1 MTDKDAEDNLGD
13 RSPAGELPLPNIN
26 MIWDLRILLNSSE
39 ERLSELN
46 SGSSPDN
53 ESMQL
58 ERAIIRGVSKE
69 IKRLER
75 EVLYCDPFLQ

>member
-26 MIWDLRILLNSSE
+26 MIWDLRILLKSSQK
-39 ERLSELN
+39 RLTELGKKPSN
-46 SGSSPDN
+46 DH
-53 ESMQL
+53 ELIQL
-58 ERAIIRGVSKE
+58 EQALIKGVSRE

-75 EVLYCDPFLQ
+75 EALCPDSVVQ